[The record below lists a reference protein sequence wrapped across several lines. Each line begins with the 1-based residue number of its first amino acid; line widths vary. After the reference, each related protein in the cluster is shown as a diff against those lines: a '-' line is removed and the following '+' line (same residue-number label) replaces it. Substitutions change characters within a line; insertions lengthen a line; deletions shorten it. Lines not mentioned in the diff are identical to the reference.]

1 VAASTERLLAIPGAV
16 PASVALIGS
25 IRRAMVIVL
34 TAQLD
39 QGPVIPSAS
48 ATIDYLMMT
57 MAHEP
62 IENFRVLF
70 LNGANWLLADELIG
84 RGSIDV
90 APVSARDIV
99 RRALELGATKLIV
112 AHNHPSGTPVP
123 TRADI
128 LVTREIADAARL
140 FDIRLLDHLII
151 ARGGYASLEAEG
163 LL

>member
-1 VAASTERLLAIPGAV
+1 VTASTERLLAIPGAV
-16 PASVALIGS
+16 PASISLIGS
-25 IRRAMVIVL
+25 IRRAMVTIL
-34 TAQLD
+34 TAEFD
-39 QGPVIPSAS
+39 HGPVIPSAS

-84 RGSIDV
+84 RGSIDA

-99 RRALELGATKLIV
+99 RRALELGATRLIC
-112 AHNHPSGTPVP
+112 AHNHPSGNPVA
-123 TRADI
+123 TRADVR
-128 LVTREIADAARL
+128 VTREIADAARL
-140 FDIRLLDHLII
+140 FDIQLLDHLII